1 MPIVHR
7 PSCTWLYFLKV
18 GQIIFSNRGGGG
30 GGGDDDN
37 DGMDSERHHNSS
49 AAQRSSECANVGH
62 IGV

>member
-18 GQIIFSNRGGGG
+18 GQIIFSNRGGG